1 MRVNNGVRSSRFI
14 PGQLSFPRV
23 AADATL
29 FLTPPPDVAGM
40 CAKKG
45 RVARILTT
53 LHRVAGTPISEA
65 LKRRQRAAIQRG
77 DAGTH
82 TEKSQWKK
90 RKERR
95 QRREAFEGAAVETGL
110 PHGYHSGMRVLLV
123 GEGNLSFALA
133 LVTLFDGDGANVL
146 ATSLDKRG
154 VAVAAYDDFEDIVQ
168 SLEAAGA
175 ATRFGVDVEDGDALR
190 RVARQWWASGDDEGA
205 QYAGGVGPGGVFKGF
220 DRIVWNFPGAGVGT
234 VGWLSVRANQDAI
247 AAFFRASRALL
258 AKDGEIHVA
267 VPDDEARARAAWNIP
282 GIAAREGVRVSSV
295 ARLRA
300 GRVPGILA
308 FQDASPTIPYCA
320 VTVETTGTGMTG
332 TSPGAGTGTRVGVLW
347 SPRRRTWRRA
357 RRRSSFRRKN
367 NRGTGRR
374 VGREG
379 VGRTTGSSAR
389 VGTFVS

>member
-1 MRVNNGVRSSRFI
+1 
-14 PGQLSFPRV
+14 
-23 AADATL
+23 
-29 FLTPPPDVAGM
+29 M

-82 TEKSQWKK
+82 AEKSQWKK

-154 VAVAAYDDFEDIVQ
+154 VALAAYDDFEDIAQ

-190 RVARQWWASGDDEGA
+190 RVARRWWASGDDEGA

-220 DRIVWNFPGAGVGT
+220 DHRVELPRRRRGNRRLALRPREPGRHRRVFQSLQSPTRERWRNTRRRSRGRGAGGV
-234 VGWLSVRANQDAI
+234 
-247 AAFFRASRALL
+247 
-258 AKDGEIHVA
+258 EH
-267 VPDDEARARAAWNIP
+267 P
-282 GIAAREGVRVSSV
+282 GDRREGGVRVSSV

-300 GRVPGILA
+300 
-308 FQDASPTIPYCA
+308 
-320 VTVETTGTGMTG
+320 
-332 TSPGAGTGTRVGVLW
+332 
-347 SPRRRTWRRA
+347 
-357 RRRSSFRRKN
+357 
-367 NRGTGRR
+367 
-374 VGREG
+374 
-379 VGRTTGSSAR
+379 
-389 VGTFVS
+389 

>member
-1 MRVNNGVRSSRFI
+1 MEEAKG
-14 PGQLSFPRV
+14 
-23 AADATL
+23 AAAA
-29 FLTPPPDVAGM
+29 PPPQAD
-40 CAKKG
+40 
-45 RVARILTT
+45 
-53 LHRVAGTPISEA
+53 
-65 LKRRQRAAIQRG
+65 
-77 DAGTH
+77 
-82 TEKSQWKK
+82 
-90 RKERR
+90 
-95 QRREAFEGAAVETGL
+95 EGAAVETGL

-205 QYAGGVGPGGVFKGF
+205 QYAGGVGPCVCVFKGF

-282 GIAAREGVRVSSV
+282 TTAAREGF
-295 ARLRA
+295 AFRA
-300 GRVPGILA
+300 SLDFERTRSRDTRISGR
-308 FQDASPTIPYCA
+308 FPTIPYCA

-379 VGRTTGSSAR
+379 VPEDDGE
-389 VGTFVS
+389 

>member
-1 MRVNNGVRSSRFI
+1 MRPMRVNNGVRSSRFI

-220 DRIVWNFPGAGVGT
+220 DRIVWNFPDAGVGT

-282 GIAAREGVRVSSV
+282 GIAAREGFAFRASLDFEPDAFPGYSHF
-295 ARLRA
+295 RTLPHHSLLR
-300 GRVPGILA
+300 GDGGDDGDGDDGDVPGGGDGDEGGGAVEPAEEDVASGAKTLI
-308 FQDASPTIPYCA
+308 FQA
-320 VTVETTGTGMTG
+320 EKQ
-332 TSPGAGTGTRVGVLW
+332 PGDGKKG
-347 SPRRRTWRRA
+347 
-357 RRRSSFRRKN
+357 RS
-367 NRGTGRR
+367 RGGKEDD
-374 VGREG
+374 GE
-379 VGRTTGSSAR
+379 
-389 VGTFVS
+389 